1 MKIKYLIKHSLLF
14 KIYLFYFYLK
24 TNFLTKKKTYS
35 QFGEDLIIKNF
46 FKSYKGRYVDVGC
59 FHPIKY
65 NNTFL
70 LSQNGWSGINIDLNK
85 MSIDLFNAS
94 RKKDINIQACL
105 SDTEKESFIYF
116 DSEFSAL
123 NSLYKDNFKKFNL
136 KKIKK
141 KKIKTQ
147 IFSNVVRENFD
158 FLNIDCEGND
168 LKILKTIDF
177 NFYTPKLICVEV
189 NNKNKK
195 LIYEYLEFYGYKILT
210 IKSLSH
216 IFYRT

>member
-1 MKIKYLIKHSLLF
+1 MKKKFLIKYKFLF
-14 KIYLFYFYLK
+14 KLYLFYFYFK
-24 TNFLTKKKTYS
+24 INFLTKKKTYS

-46 FKSYKGRYVDVGC
+46 FKSYIGRYVDVGC

-70 LSQNGWSGINIDLNK
+70 LYQNGWSGINIDLNK

-105 SDTEKESFIYF
+105 SNVEKETFIYF
-116 DSEFSAL
+116 DSKFSAL

-136 KKIKK
+136 KKIKQIK
-141 KKIKTQ
+141 VKTQ
-147 IFSNVVRENFD
+147 IFSNIVKENFD

-168 LKILKTIDF
+168 LKILKTIDL
-177 NFYTPKLICVEV
+177 NVYTPKLICVEV
-189 NNKNKK
+189 NNQNKK
-195 LIYEYLEFYGYKILT
+195 LIYEYLAFYGYKILT

-216 IFYRT
+216 IFYRN

>member
-1 MKIKYLIKHSLLF
+1 MKKKYLIKYSFLF
-14 KIYLFYFYLK
+14 KLYLFYFYFK
-24 TNFLTKKKTYS
+24 INFLTKKNTYS
-35 QFGEDLIIKNF
+35 QFGEDLIILNF
-46 FKSYKGRYVDVGC
+46 FKSFKGRYVDVGC

-70 LSQNGWSGINIDLNK
+70 LYQNGWSGINIDLNK
-85 MSIDLFNAS
+85 TSIDLFNAS
-94 RKKDINIQACL
+94 RKKDTNIQACL
-105 SDTEKESFIYF
+105 SDVEKDSFIYF

-123 NSLYKDNFKKFNL
+123 NSINEDNFKNFNL

-141 KKIKTQ
+141 IKVKTQ
-147 IFSNVVRENFD
+147 IFSNLVKEKFD

-177 NFYTPKLICVEV
+177 NVYTPKLICVEV
-189 NNKNKK
+189 SHSNKSS
-195 LIYEYLEFYGYKILT
+195 IYEYLGFYGYKILT

-216 IFYRT
+216 IFFRS